1 MTVASTT
8 TKVSYSGN
16 GTTTVF
22 TVPFYFL
29 AAADLRVILRTG
41 ATETVQT
48 LTTQYT
54 VTGAGVTSG
63 GTVTMLTAPA
73 SGTTLTILRNVSPT
87 QETDL
92 LPNDRLPAESLE
104 TALDKAT
111 MLIQQLDEV
120 ADRALQFPASD
131 AAVSAQIPA
140 ASARASK
147 FLSFDASGIPVATI
161 GTDATTATFLQSGTG
176 AVTRSVNDKLR
187 DFVSVKD
194 FGALGDGVTDDTAAI
209 QLAINA
215 SDALIFP
222 EGDYKVT
229 SRLNVNKSMTIRVD
243 GNIQT
248 TGYQYQSNPPS
259 IFYVTADNV
268 LIEGG
273 GTLSGPGV
281 FTHAVITSIDFIP
294 SLIKISSSDNVT
306 IRGLTF
312 VDGPQACVIYLDS
325 DHVKIAGCTFIGG
338 DTVAN
343 NKDTPNVGGINYY
356 GVYCYSSDYSIISNN
371 RFMDDASGNTFAE
384 AIFMYITNYSE
395 VTGNFF
401 KNIVDHDLY
410 MYHPSGTTTG
420 LNNYNIV
427 SNNVSYSTLI
437 AVTEK
442 IGASFKVHGVG
453 NIISNNNVL
462 NSSGGIILEQGSYST
477 ISNNIIDGFTA
488 HGIIV
493 TDLVSTNAD
502 GLNYITISN
511 NTLRAAA
518 AASTYGIY
526 FRGDATYTTANCVGG
541 KIIGNTLVRCGDPGG
556 SVNSPISLF
565 HSNAAYFMEGF
576 LVSDNVIVGQT
587 GVYGMY
593 IERVRKSQFS
603 DNVIKDGTYT
613 PWRGFHTAGNS
624 SFNKVTNNIVRDDQ
638 ASPKLSIGCNF
649 GAVTDTDN
657 ILTGNIFHSLYVSR
671 STNPWGIDSTYRRSG
686 DRNINGD
693 ALGYPA
699 AVSTAEVL
707 IAITATS
714 TISTAVDVPTG
725 SKIIGAQLRVDSAL
739 ATGDTWDAAYGGGS
753 SSTIATSQAVAKNT
767 KVNTLF
773 NTNAA
778 TDITSAALFVNITK
792 NGGGN
797 FTAQGAIRALVYYQ
811 AMTALGDAP

>member
-1 MTVASTT
+1 MTVSSTT
-8 TKVSYSGN
+8 NKASYSGN
-16 GTTTVF
+16 GTTTAF

-29 AAADLRVILRTG
+29 ESADLQVILRSGT
-41 ATETVQT
+41 TETVQT
-48 LTTQYT
+48 LTTNYT
-54 VTGAGVTSG
+54 VAGAGVSSG
-63 GTVTMLTAPA
+63 GTVTMLVAPA
-73 SGTTLTILRNVSPT
+73 ASTTLTILRNAAAT

-104 TALDKAT
+104 TALDKLT
-111 MLIQQLDEV
+111 MLVQQLDEETG
-120 ADRALQFPASD
+120 RSLKYPASD
-131 AAVSAQIPA
+131 TTASAQLPA
-140 ASARASK
+140 STARASK
-147 FLSFDASGIPVATI
+147 FLSFDASGNPVASI
-161 GTDATTATFLQSGTG
+161 GTDATTDVFLQAGTG
-176 AVTRSVNDKLR
+176 AVSRSVNSKLR

-194 FGALGDGVTDDTAAI
+194 FGALGDGVTDDSAAI

-222 EGDYKVT
+222 EGDYRVVSK
-229 SRLNVNKSMTIRVD
+229 LNVNKAMTIRVD
-243 GNIQT
+243 GNIQM
-248 TGYQYQSNPPS
+248 TGYQYQVNPPS
-259 IFYVTADNV
+259 IFHVTADNV
-268 LIEGG
+268 TIEGS
-273 GTLSGPGV
+273 GTLSGPGI
-281 FTHAVITSIDFIP
+281 FTHAVITSIDYIP
-294 SLIKISSSDNVT
+294 SLIKISSADNVT

-325 DHVKIAGCTFIGG
+325 DHVKITGCTFIGG

-395 VTGNFF
+395 VSGNFF

-420 LNNYNIV
+420 LNNYNVIT
-427 SNNVSYSTLI
+427 NNISYSTLV

-442 IGASFKVHGVG
+442 IGASLKAHGVG
-453 NIISNNNVL
+453 NVISNNNIL
-462 NSSGGIILEQGSYST
+462 NSSGGIIIEQGSYST
-477 ISNNIIDGFTA
+477 ISNNIIDGFTG

-511 NTLRAAA
+511 NTLRGAA
-518 AASTYGIY
+518 AASSYGIY

-541 KIIGNTLVRCGDPGG
+541 KIIGNTMVRCGDPSG

-565 HSNAAYFMEGF
+565 HSNGSYFMEGF
-576 LVSDNVIVGQT
+576 LVSDNVIIGQT

-593 IERVRKSQFS
+593 LERVRKSQLS

-624 SFNKVTNNIVRDDQ
+624 SFNKIANNIVRDDQ

-657 ILTGNIFHSLYVSR
+657 IVTGNIFHSLYVSR
-671 STNPWGIDSTYRRSG
+671 STNPWSINDTYRRSG

-699 AVSTAEVL
+699 AVSTAEA
-707 IAITATS
+707 IIQITATS

-725 SKIIGAQLRVDSAL
+725 SKIIGAQLRVDTAL
-739 ATGDTWDAAYGGGS
+739 AGGDLWDVAYGGGS
-753 SSTIATSQAVAKNT
+753 ASTIATSQAVAKNT

>member
-1 MTVASTT
+1 MANKRISQL
-8 TKVSYSGN
+8 
-16 GTTTVF
+16 
-22 TVPFYFL
+22 P
-29 AAADLRVILRTG
+29 AAASPLAGGTLLPV
-41 ATETVQT
+41 E
-48 LTTQYT
+48 LTTGDT
-54 VTGAGVTSG
+54 KRA
-63 GTVTMLTAPA
+63 
-73 SGTTLTILRNVSPT
+73 TL
-87 QETDL
+87 
-92 LPNDRLPAESLE
+92 
-104 TALDKAT
+104 
-111 MLIQQLDEV
+111 QQM
-120 ADRALQFPASD
+120 
-131 AAVSAQIPA
+131 
-140 ASARASK
+140 
-147 FLSFDASGIPVATI
+147 
-161 GTDATTATFLQSGTG
+161 
-176 AVTRSVNDKLR
+176 RS
-187 DFVSVKD
+187 FVSVTD
-194 FGALGDGVTDDTAAI
+194 YGADPTGVQDSSAAFQAAI
-209 QLAINA
+209 DA
-215 SDALIFP
+215 SDFVVVP
-222 EGDYKVT
+222 PGTYKTVA
-229 SRLNVNKSMTIRVD
+229 RVNVNKSMTIRVD

-248 TGYQYQSNPPS
+248 TGYQYQANPPS
-259 IFYVTADNV
+259 IFYVTADEV
-268 LIEGG
+268 VIEGS

-281 FTHAVITSIDFIP
+281 FTHAIITSIDFIP
-294 SLIKISSSDNVT
+294 SLIKISSADNVT

-325 DHVKIAGCTFIGG
+325 DYVKITGCTFIGG

-427 SNNVSYSTLI
+427 SNNISYSTLV
-437 AVTEK
+437 AVTQK

-502 GLNYITISN
+502 GLNYVTISN

-593 IERVRKSQFS
+593 IERVTKSQFS

-624 SFNKVTNNIVRDDQ
+624 SFNKIANNIVRDDQ

-657 ILTGNIFHSLYVSR
+657 IVVGNIFNSLYVSR
-671 STNPWGIDSTYRRSG
+671 STNPWGINDTYRRSG

-714 TISTAVDVPTG
+714 SISTAVDVPTG

-739 ATGDTWDAAYGGGS
+739 ATGDTWNAAYGGGN

-767 KVNTLF
+767 KVSTLF
-773 NTNAA
+773 NSNAA
-778 TDITSAALFVNITK
+778 TDITSGVLFVNITRS
-792 NGGGN
+792 GGGN
-797 FTAQGAIRALVYYQ
+797 FTAQGSIRALVYYQ
-811 AMTALGDAP
+811 AMTSLGDAP